1 MLNQILEEM
10 KVEPDLLKLLT
21 EEQKQVLFAKMREE
35 QVRRWKVREQKEAV
49 RKRIRPQKRTPPK
62 KVSRGVYITM

>member
-49 RKRIRPQKRTPPK
+49 RERIRPQKRTPPK
-62 KVSRGVYITM
+62 TVSRGVYITM